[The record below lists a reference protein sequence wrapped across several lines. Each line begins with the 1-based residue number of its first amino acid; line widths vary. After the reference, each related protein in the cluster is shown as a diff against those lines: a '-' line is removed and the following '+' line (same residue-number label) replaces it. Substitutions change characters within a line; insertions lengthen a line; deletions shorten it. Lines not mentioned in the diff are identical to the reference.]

1 MTSTGRW
8 VSPYGKRENPI
19 TKITN
24 FHSGIDISASSG
36 TPIRA
41 TADGV
46 VSYSGWTLHSGYV
59 VILEHGFNFSTVY
72 AHNNKNT
79 VRVGQ
84 EMKRGDLL
92 GYVGSTGQS
101 TGPHVHYEI
110 WEKGKNVNPQK
121 FLQGR
126 S

>member
-1 MTSTGRW
+1 MTSTGRGA
-8 VSPYGKRENPI
+8 SPYGKREDPI
-19 TKITN
+19 AKITN

-46 VSYSGWTLHSGYV
+46 VSYSGWTLQSGYV
-59 VILEHGFNFSTVY
+59 VILEHGFNFSTVS
-72 AHNNKNT
+72 AHNNKNA

-84 EMKRGDLL
+84 KMKRGDLL

>member
-1 MTSTGRW
+1 MG
-8 VSPYGKRENPI
+8 YRENPI
-19 TKITN
+19 TKITH

-59 VILEHGFNFSTVY
+59 VILEHGFNFLTVY

-84 EMKRGDLL
+84 KMKRGDLL